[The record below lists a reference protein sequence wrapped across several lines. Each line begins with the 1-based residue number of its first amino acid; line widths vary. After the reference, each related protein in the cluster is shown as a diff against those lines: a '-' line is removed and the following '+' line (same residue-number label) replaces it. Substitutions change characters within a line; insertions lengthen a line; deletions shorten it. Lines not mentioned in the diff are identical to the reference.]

1 MQENDKNDVLTC
13 RNTGDVS
20 EIINKHLAVIESF
33 SVKIKEALNK
43 GSQPDDI
50 HNGQEEKAILLDLSN
65 EIAAARNK
73 DELFNGINI
82 KLKSLFGVEKFTIVL
97 LNGDQT
103 CRSFE
108 FDEKLYQPDGKG
120 LNDSDLQK
128 STLPDSLLEDIIKSV
143 DPVFMNLRD
152 FILRISDVSYLHNW
166 VSQGIEKVAAIVL
179 KVSGEVI
186 GFLHLYM
193 EPELLMGL
201 HSNLLRGVSA
211 QLSVALSNI
220 ILIEEI
226 TQRKNEMELLLSIN
240 TAIASVRNAEE
251 LAAVIKLKFK
261 QLLGCSHSG
270 IAIFNADGQTVSP
283 FLLEEEAKAK
293 GHPDFIHAINGRYL
307 VTDPVFSKAMQSDL
321 PVLFDLDEMASHV
334 DLPLY
339 IKVNYESGR
348 KALLV
353 SRFDK
358 ENTVFGFWLLYFD
371 KKQHLTSANLKLV
384 QGLSYQLC
392 ISVANIIANQEIKSR
407 EKEKERLLDF
417 SNSIASVRDKEALSK
432 ILKIQLFKLFSITN
446 YAIYILD
453 KKRNH
458 YNPVFYDMSSI
469 LLNNTETAVDS
480 SVASDIND
488 DFLSPILSS
497 DGPVYYHVSK
507 DFTSELATSYL
518 QLQDNLEAKDVT
530 GIAVKIGSEDI
541 ALICFTHHDISEIKM
556 QEALLK
562 SICSQIAISVAHIL
576 ANEKVNQQ
584 LVEIDRFKRK
594 LEEETIYLKEE
605 IEVNQNYAEI
615 IGESPV
621 MQKTF
626 RLVTQVAPSDSTVL
640 ILGETG
646 TGKELIARA
655 IHNNSPRKNKLMV
668 KVNCAALP
676 ANLIESELFGHE
688 KGSFTGATERRL
700 GKFEL
705 ANNGT
710 LFLDEIGEMPLELQ
724 VKLLRALQEKEIER
738 VGGRGTIKVDVR
750 IIAATN
756 RELEKEIDE
765 GRFRSDLYY
774 RLNIFPIQLS
784 ALRDRK
790 EDIPVLATHF
800 IHRFAKKTGRQITT
814 LGNRALQ
821 DMMSYSWP
829 GNIRELEHLIERSIL
844 LSNGDTLKHIHLPSI
859 KTGGTVVT
867 SSGDVHL
874 KTIDENECEHIL
886 RILKYSQGRISGPGG
901 AADILGVPP
910 STLNSKIKRLGIK
923 KEHLVDHN
931 Q

>member
-1 MQENDKNDVLTC
+1 MQENHKNHVLASG
-13 RNTGDVS
+13 NNGDVS
-20 EIINKHLAVIESF
+20 EMINEHLASMESL
-33 SVKIKEALNK
+33 SVKIREALN
-43 GSQPDDI
+43 
-50 HNGQEEKAILLDLSN
+50 NGLQADHHLEGHEEKAILLDLSN
-65 EIAAARNK
+65 EIAAASSK
-73 DELFNGINI
+73 DDLFNGIYI
-82 KLKSLFGVEKFTIVL
+82 KLKSLFGIEKFAIVL
-97 LNGDQT
+97 LNDDQT
-103 CRSFE
+103 CRAFE
-108 FDEKLYQPDGKG
+108 FDENNYTANGKG
-120 LNDSDLQK
+120 LNDPELQK
-128 STLPDSLLEDIIKSV
+128 CFLPEALLEEIDKSNN
-143 DPVFMNLRD
+143 PVFLD
-152 FILRISDVSYLHNW
+152 LIISDIEVSAPGYIKKW
-166 VSQGIEKVAAIVL
+166 IEQGIEKVAAIGL
-179 KVSGEVI
+179 KVGGALI

-193 EPELLMGL
+193 EPERLMNL
-201 HSNLLRGVSA
+201 HTNLLKSVSS

-220 ILIEEI
+220 MLIEEL

-240 TAIASVRNAEE
+240 TSMASVRNSEE
-251 LAAVIKLKFK
+251 LASVIKHQFK

-270 IAIFNADGQTVSP
+270 IAICNTDGKSVSP
-283 FLLEEEAKAK
+283 FLLDDEAKAK
-293 GHPDFIHAINGRYL
+293 HHPAFQDAIKGRYP
-307 VTDPVFSKAMQSDL
+307 VTDPVFNKTRKSDL
-321 PVLFDLDEMASHV
+321 PVLFDLDEMASQG

-339 IKVNYESGR
+339 IKVNYDNGR
-348 KALLV
+348 KFLLV

-358 ENTVFGFWLLYFD
+358 EDKVFGYWFLYFNE
-371 KKQHLTSANLKLV
+371 KQNFSLAKLKLV
-384 QGLSYQLC
+384 QSLAYQLC
-392 ISVANIIANQEIKSR
+392 ISVANIIANQEIKLR
-407 EKEKERLLDF
+407 EKEKERLLGF
-417 SNSIASVRDKEALSK
+417 SNAVATVRDKEALSQ
-432 ILKIQLFKLFSITN
+432 ILKVQLQELFSINN
-446 YAIYILD
+446 YSIYILD
-453 KKRNH
+453 KERKN
-458 YNPVFYDMSSI
+458 YKPVFNDTESEINGSELGVKITDDDEFFNEI
-469 LLNNTETAVDS
+469 LATN
-480 SVASDIND
+480 
-488 DFLSPILSS
+488 
-497 DGPVYYHVSK
+497 GPVYYPTGADFVSG
-507 DFTSELATSYL
+507 LAESFF
-518 QLQDNLEAKDVT
+518 QLQDNISNRNLI
-530 GIAVKIGSEDI
+530 GISVQIGLEDI
-541 ALICFTHHDISEIKM
+541 AIIIFTHHDFSEIKLH
-556 QEALLK
+556 EPLLK
-562 SICSQIAISVAHIL
+562 GICSQIAITVAHIL
-576 ANEKVNQQ
+576 ANERVNQQ
-584 LVEIDRFKRK
+584 LLEIDGFKRQ

-615 IGESPV
+615 IGDSPV

-756 RELEKEIDE
+756 RDLEKEVDE
-765 GRFRSDLYY
+765 GRFRSDLFY

-800 IHRFAKKTGRQITT
+800 IHRYSKKTGRQITT
-814 LGNRALQ
+814 LSSKALQ
-821 DMMSYSWP
+821 DMMTYNWP

-844 LSNGDTLKHIHLPSI
+844 LTAGETLKHVYLPSLKI
-859 KTGGTVVT
+859 GTSVIT
-867 SSGDVHL
+867 ANGEIQL

-886 RILKYSQGRISGPGG
+886 RILKFTQGRISGRGG
-901 AADILGVPP
+901 AADILGIPP

-923 KEHLVDHN
+923 KEHLV
-931 Q
+931 